1 MTERT
6 VRNRVRQ
13 LVNPAGA
20 VASLMRREH
29 RSHVGAQERVA
40 LEREVAQ

>member
-1 MTERT
+1 M
-6 VRNRVRQ
+6 RNRVRQ

-20 VASLMRREH
+20 IASLVRTEH

-40 LEREVAQ
+40 LEHEVAQ